1 MIGSRKDTQVFHA
14 RNRLLDSHHRYQ
26 HAGARRAKPA
36 VTLVGHN
43 AQTACFRDRK
53 VHARNPHVGVLELL
67 SQHAPCRCGQYFR
80 VVAVFNAE
88 FLRKQ
93 SADIPSCLM
102 DRRRDDVTRP
112 VAGKLKD
119 VFSQVGFD
127 DLKARRLENVVQA
140 DLLAD
145 HGLAL
150 GNQLD
155 VALAR
160 NVADDLAGLKA
171 GSGEVDVSAALLH
184 VINQLFEVAVK
195 VLPEYYM
202 RDARFLAR
210 FQREAQAIAQLGHP
224 NILPVYDFGREGNL
238 TFIVMQYVD
247 GGTLKKL
254 MGDELSYERIG
265 DLLGQVADALDY
277 AHGQGILHRD
287 VKPSN
292 ILIERVQRALLSDF
306 GLAKMVGSQEQITAT
321 GVGLGTPAY
330 MSPEQ
335 GQGEEVDAR
344 TDVYALGVIL
354 YEMITGRVPFRAET
368 PMAIIIKHVT
378 TPLPLPRSINPT
390 IPDSVEQVIL
400 KALAKNKEDRYASAG
415 AMMTAFNKALA
426 GAPGPLTAPPP
437 EAASGPVCPV
447 CGHANRP
454 DVRFCEECAA
464 PLGDQG
470 STCPSCGYT
479 NRPGVRFCEECATSL

>member
-1 MIGSRKDTQVFHA
+1 MNDLIGQMLGRYRIVEALGEGGMAQVFKA
-14 RNRLLDSHHRYQ
+14 FQ
-26 HAGARRAKPA
+26 PG
-36 VTLVGHN
+36 
-43 AQTACFRDRK
+43 
-53 VHARNPHVGVLELL
+53 LE
-67 SQHAPCRCGQYFR
+67 R
-80 VVAVFNAE
+80 V
-88 FLRKQ
+88 
-93 SADIPSCLM
+93 
-102 DRRRDDVTRP
+102 
-112 VAGKLKD
+112 
-119 VFSQVGFD
+119 
-127 DLKARRLENVVQA
+127 
-140 DLLAD
+140 
-145 HGLAL
+145 
-150 GNQLD
+150 
-155 VALAR
+155 
-160 NVADDLAGLKA
+160 
-171 GSGEVDVSAALLH
+171 
-184 VINQLFEVAVK
+184 VAVK

-202 RDARFLAR
+202 RDERFLAR
-210 FQREAQAIAQLGHP
+210 FQREAQAIAQLSHP

-265 DLLGQVADALDY
+265 ALLGQVADALDY

-287 VKPSN
+287 VKPGN
-292 ILIERVQRALLSDF
+292 ILIERGQRALLSDF

-378 TPLPLPRSINPT
+378 APLPLPRSINPA

-426 GAPGPLTAPPP
+426 GAPGPLIAPPQ
-437 EAASGPVCPV
+437 EAASGPVCPA

-454 DVRFCEECAA
+454 GVSFCEECAA
-464 PLGDQG
+464 PLGEQG
-470 STCPSCGYT
+470 RTCPSCGYA
-479 NRPGVRFCEECATSL
+479 NRPGVRFCEECAAPL